1 VNDLSPVRGVWR
13 SDRIAA
19 LALLLLAAGTAW
31 QSLRLPLG
39 SVAEPGAAAWP
50 LLLSLLLGLLSV
62 AIFAAAGQS
71 PLLRALRWD
80 ERRHAVCIL
89 IAAGFAAAAL
99 ETLGFRL
106 TTFVMLLFLIGVA
119 ERRPVIPTVLVSLG
133 LSFGTYHVFSHWLK
147 VPLPVGLF
155 GL

>member
-1 VNDLSPVRGVWR
+1 MNEASPVRGGWR
-13 SDRIAA
+13 SDIVAA
-19 LALLLLAAGTAW
+19 LALLLLSVATAW
-31 QSLRLPLG
+31 QSLRLPVG
-39 SVAEPGAAAWP
+39 SLAEPGAAAWP
-50 LLLSLLLGLLSV
+50 LLLSLLLGLLSL
-62 AIFAAAGQS
+62 AIFVTAGQS

-80 ERRHAVCIL
+80 ERRHAICIL

-106 TTFVMLLFLIGVA
+106 TILVMLLFLIGVA
-119 ERRPVIPTVLVSLG
+119 ERRRPVPTILVSLG
-133 LSFGTYHVFSHWLK
+133 LSFGTYHVFSSWLK